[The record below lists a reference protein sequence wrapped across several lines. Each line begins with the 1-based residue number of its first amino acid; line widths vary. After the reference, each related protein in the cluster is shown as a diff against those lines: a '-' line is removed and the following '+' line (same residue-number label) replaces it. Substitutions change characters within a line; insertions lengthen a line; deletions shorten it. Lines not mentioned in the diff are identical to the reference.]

1 MNRLVKSFVCF
12 AFAVSFCSS
21 AFSKENVHKLWMAEV
36 NYEMSYSGFESEDM
50 EKLPKRMVML
60 INGSNTCKIQKTES
74 VTSYIIGNRDS
85 MMLINMAETPELK
98 SATVCDSA
106 DISEGRAGIKFDIQ
120 GKGKYKTIHGFPCH
134 GYDIAMEDKETG
146 EKYIEEI
153 WATDY
158 IGGADVNFYLYPDVK
173 GVILYSKKTNG
184 KEITIAEAK
193 KIQKRVAIEAGTFK
207 IPYGCEVNSCE

>member
-1 MNRLVKSFVCF
+1 
-12 AFAVSFCSS
+12 
-21 AFSKENVHKLWMAEV
+21 
-36 NYEMSYSGFESEDM
+36 
-50 EKLPKRMVML
+50 
-60 INGSNTCKIQKTES
+60 
-74 VTSYIIGNRDS
+74 

-173 GVILYSKKTNG
+173 GVILYSEKTNG

-193 KIQKRVAIEAGTFK
+193 KIQKNNHGD
-207 IPYGCEVNSCE
+207 NSTQYKRTKWNFFSEYCPRINNRRF